1 MVYKIVGDF
10 SGDNLKNMIDKL
22 LISFKFIYIRNVLYV
37 SVQSY
42 KIWKERKG
50 ALQWILRNPPFDKCF
65 VQEINE
71 TNIMREPDD
80 AIVWCRDNLVNLDK
94 ERYQMENQDKLK
106 AQMKAL
112 DETEAILKRQYDR
125 VMGRGNKRG
134 EHLLKQNRKKS
145 SLAEQKGYKKIEIDE
160 EFDEIDNSM
169 NNNNINDNLN
179 NTKTSDDVD

>member
-1 MVYKIVGDF
+1 M
-10 SGDNLKNMIDKL
+10 L
-22 LISFKFIYIRNVLYV
+22 LFGVEI
-37 SVQSY
+37 
-42 KIWKERKG
+42 IWLTLIKK
-50 ALQWILRNPPFDKCF
+50 
-65 VQEINE
+65 
-71 TNIMREPDD
+71 PDD

-145 SLAEQKGYKKIEIDE
+145 SLAEQNGYKKIEIDE
-160 EFDEIDNSM
+160 EFDEIDSSM
-169 NNNNINDNLN
+169 NNINDDVN

>member
-1 MVYKIVGDF
+1 
-10 SGDNLKNMIDKL
+10 
-22 LISFKFIYIRNVLYV
+22 
-37 SVQSY
+37 
-42 KIWKERKG
+42 
-50 ALQWILRNPPFDKCF
+50 
-65 VQEINE
+65 
-71 TNIMREPDD
+71 MREPDD

-94 ERYQMENQDKLK
+94 EKYQMENQDKLK

-160 EFDEIDNSM
+160 EFDEIDSSM
-169 NNNNINDNLN
+169 NNINDNLNNLN